1 MPVAFR
7 KGIFQITSYACSM
20 ESSGPAEGRSNPSSP
35 AMMLMLKDFSL
46 RSLFFA
52 IVKEMKLRKL
62 YLLWSLATTISVGV
76 GIAFF
81 LIAMK
86 VTYGNFSGH
95 EDFDG
100 LVYFVESLIV
110 IIFSTGV
117 ISALLVLCGN
127 KPRNEKINKVLAKKL
142 FVFYSLFA
150 LFCVLTFRFAFI
162 YLNPISIVVFAL
174 IPKLAL
180 DSTADQAKARKNG
193 WFFVGLLLTILLLGG
208 LAFLNI
214 VLSDPYRH

>member
-1 MPVAFR
+1 
-7 KGIFQITSYACSM
+7 
-20 ESSGPAEGRSNPSSP
+20 
-35 AMMLMLKDFSL
+35 MLMLKDFSL

-52 IVKEMKLRKL
+52 IVKEVKLRKL
-62 YLLWSLATTISVGV
+62 YLLWSLATTISIGI

-86 VTYGNFSGH
+86 ITYGNFSGH

-100 LVYFVESLIV
+100 LVYFIESLIV
-110 IIFSTGV
+110 IIFATGV
-117 ISALLVLCGN
+117 ISASLVLLGN
-127 KPRNEKINKVLAKKL
+127 KQRSEKIKKVLAKKL

-150 LFCVLTFRFAFI
+150 LFCILTSRFAFI
-162 YLNPISIVVFAL
+162 YLNPISILIFIL
-174 IPKLAL
+174 IPKLAY
-180 DSTADQAKARKNG
+180 DSTIDEAKARKST
-193 WFFVGLLLTILLLGG
+193 WFFAGLLLTILLLGG